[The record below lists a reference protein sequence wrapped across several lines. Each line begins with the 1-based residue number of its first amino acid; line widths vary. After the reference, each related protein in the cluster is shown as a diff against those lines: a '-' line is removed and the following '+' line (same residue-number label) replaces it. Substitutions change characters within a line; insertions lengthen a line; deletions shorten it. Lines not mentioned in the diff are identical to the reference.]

1 MVTVYRVKSDKVYL
15 EDNRSDYT
23 LVDVSTLP
31 RSKTRS
37 KSIHAAVKPKIVSY
51 YIKTDIIN
59 NKCLTTTHM
68 ISIFFLLILFSI

>member
-31 RSKTRS
+31 RSKSRS
-37 KSIHAAVKPKIVSY
+37 KSIHAAVKPKIVSHFY
-51 YIKTDIIN
+51 QNEHY
-59 NKCLTTTHM
+59 
-68 ISIFFLLILFSI
+68 